1 MNLFITGATGFVGG
15 SVALRLLAAGHGVR
29 GLVRDSAKAAQLTA
43 LGITPVLG
51 GLDDHDLLVREA
63 RMSDGVINMAN
74 SDHAGAIES
83 LIEGLRDSGKPLL
96 HTSGS
101 SVIGDDAR
109 GLRVNDAI
117 FDEDTPLV
125 VDPAKQPRRDV
136 DLRVLGAGLEG
147 IRGVVICPSN
157 IYGTGTGLTPVSFQ
171 IPFLVNRARESG
183 VVRIVG
189 TGVNRW
195 SNVHIDDVTELF
207 LLAVEKAPTGAFY
220 FIENGED
227 SFADIGAAIA
237 RRMALGP
244 VQFLPAEEA
253 AKDWG
258 EMHAFFTFGTNSR
271 VRAKRARRE
280 LGWAPRHSS
289 ALAWIEQEM
298 PV

>member
-1 MNLFITGATGFVGG
+1 MKLFITGATGFVGG
-15 SVALRLLAAGHGVR
+15 SVARRLIEAGHSVR
-29 GLVRDSAKAAQLTA
+29 GLVRDSAKAEQLKA
-43 LGITPVLG
+43 IGITPVLG
-51 GLDDHDLLVREA
+51 TLEDHALLVSEA
-63 RMSDGVINMAN
+63 KLADGVINMAD
-74 SDHAGAIES
+74 SDHMAAIES
-83 LIEGLRDSGKPLL
+83 FIEGLTGSNKPLL

-109 GLRVNDAI
+109 GLRLNEAI
-117 FDEDTPLV
+117 FDEDTPLLI
-125 VDPAKQPRRDV
+125 DPAKQPRRDV
-136 DLRVLGAGLEG
+136 DLRVLRAGTEG
-147 IRGVVICPSN
+147 VRGVVICPSN

-171 IPFLVNRARESG
+171 IPFLVNRARENG

-195 SNVHIDDVTELF
+195 SNVHIDDVAELF
-207 LLAVEKAPTGAFY
+207 LLAVEKAPAGAFY

-237 RRMALGP
+237 RRMQLGP
-244 VQFLPAEEA
+244 VEFVSAEEA
-253 AKDWG
+253 AKEWG

-271 VRAKRARRE
+271 VRAKRARCE
-280 LGWAPRHSS
+280 LGWTPRHSS

>member
-1 MNLFITGATGFVGG
+1 MKLFITGAAGFVGG
-15 SVALRLLAAGHGVR
+15 SVARRLIAAGHTVR
-29 GLVRDSAKAAQLTA
+29 GLVRDASKAEQLTA
-43 LGITPVLG
+43 IGITPVVG
-51 GLDDHDLLVREA
+51 GLDDHALLVREA
-63 RMSDGVINMAN
+63 QLADGVINMAN
-74 SDHAGAIES
+74 SDHLASIES
-83 LIEGLRDSGKPLL
+83 FIEALRGSGKPLL

-109 GLRVNDAI
+109 GMRLNDAI

-125 VDPAKQPRRDV
+125 VDPAKQPRHDI
-136 DLRVLGAGLEG
+136 DLRVLASAAEG
-147 IRGVVICPSN
+147 VRGVVICPSN

-171 IPFLVNRARESG
+171 IPFLVNRARENG
-183 VVRIVG
+183 VVHIVG

-195 SNVHIDDVTELF
+195 SNVHIDDVAELF
-207 LLAVEKAPTGAFY
+207 LLAVEKAPAGAFY

-237 RRMALGP
+237 RRMQLGP
-244 VQFLPAEEA
+244 VHFLPAEEA

-280 LGWAPRHSS
+280 LGWIPRHAS
-289 ALAWIEQEM
+289 AVAWIEQEM
-298 PV
+298 PL